1 MNRATLL
8 MLATAGV
15 SVAAGFMIH
24 PLLGIF
30 ALGGAVMM
38 GVSIW
43 NGGQKML
50 AVYRDR
56 EGEDFSSF
64 LAALP
69 EVDADVARAVY
80 EEIQATCS
88 SPNHPLPL
96 RPTDH
101 VINDLMLDLEELFAE
116 VLPRI
121 IARIGRGSPE
131 GIEDLTVGGLVRHLS
146 TETSTQAF

>member
-1 MNRATLL
+1 VNRATLL

-64 LAALP
+64 LAAMPSTDLD
-69 EVDADVARAVY
+69 VDPDVARAVY
-80 EEIQATCS
+80 EEIQTTCS

-96 RPTDH
+96 RPSDH

-131 GIEDLTVGGLVRHLS
+131 GIEDLTVGGLVRHLNS
-146 TETSTQAF
+146 SH

>member
-8 MLATAGV
+8 MLTTAGV

-43 NGGQKML
+43 NGGQKMI

-64 LAALP
+64 IAAMP
-69 EVDADVARAVY
+69 SADPDVARAVY
-80 EEIQATCS
+80 EEIQTTCS

-101 VINDLMLDLEELFAE
+101 LINDLMLDLEELFAE

-121 IARIGRGSPE
+121 IARIERGSPE
-131 GIEDLTVGGLVRHLS
+131 GIEDLTVGGLILHLS
-146 TETSTQAF
+146 SSH

>member
-50 AVYRDR
+50 AVYRAR

-64 LAALP
+64 LKAMP
-69 EVDADVARAVY
+69 DVDADVARAVY

-101 VINDLMLDLEELFAE
+101 LINDLMLDLEELFAE

-131 GIEDLTVGGLVRHLS
+131 GIEDLTVDGLVRHLLHS
-146 TETSTQAF
+146 TP

>member
-15 SVAAGFMIH
+15 SVAAGFIIH

-50 AVYRDR
+50 AVYRAR

-64 LAALP
+64 LAAMP
-69 EVDADVARAVY
+69 SADPDVARAVY
-80 EEIQATCS
+80 EEIQTTCS

-131 GIEDLTVGGLVRHLS
+131 GIEDLTVGGLVKHLIV
-146 TETSTQAF
+146 

>member
-8 MLATAGV
+8 MLTTAGV

-24 PLLGIF
+24 PLLGIV

-43 NGGQKML
+43 NGGQKMI
-50 AVYRDR
+50 AVHRDR

-64 LAALP
+64 IAAMP
-69 EVDADVARAVY
+69 SADPDVARAVY
-80 EEIQATCS
+80 EEIQTTCS

-101 VINDLMLDLEELFAE
+101 LINDLMLDLEELFAE

-121 IARIGRGSPE
+121 IARIERGSPE
-131 GIEDLTVGGLVRHLS
+131 GIEDLTVGGLILHLS
-146 TETSTQAF
+146 SSH